1 MTTVEMLGTAGTP
14 DNGHIY
20 PKFQNDRGVA
30 EIRIGVKE
38 FECIGQSPPQDHP
51 HIYLELGNQ
60 DRILCPYC
68 NTLYRF
74 DPGLGASKAYPPES
88 FFPH

>member
-1 MTTVEMLGTAGTP
+1 MTTTQPLGMVGSP

-20 PKFQNDRGVA
+20 PKFRNDRGAA

-51 HIYLELGNQ
+51 HVFLEMGDQNE
-60 DRILCPYC
+60 ILCPYC
-68 NTLYRF
+68 STLFRF
-74 DPGLGASKAYPPES
+74 DPSLAALEFNPAES
-88 FFPH
+88 LFRH

>member
-1 MTTVEMLGTAGTP
+1 M
-14 DNGHIY
+14 
-20 PKFQNDRGVA
+20 
-30 EIRIGVKE
+30 
-38 FECIGQSPPQDHP
+38 IGQSPPQDHP
-51 HIYLELGNQ
+51 HIYLELGNE

-74 DPGLGASKAYPPES
+74 DPGLRAFEAYPPES

>member
-74 DPGLGASKAYPPES
+74 DPGLGAFKAYPPES